1 MKFCSRREFDCRQI
15 GGRFPARAESSKR
28 PLSSRGKNRPGT
40 MINRRMSILR
50 IPVRSHRYFYA
61 YGPPRYEI
69 QRMQGPKLF
78 RWRRG
83 RPFFANRFD
92 HRAETLPAGIILR

>member
-1 MKFCSRREFDCRQI
+1 M
-15 GGRFPARAESSKR
+15 
-28 PLSSRGKNRPGT
+28 
-40 MINRRMSILR
+40 
-50 IPVRSHRYFYA
+50 
-61 YGPPRYEI
+61 